1 MTAEDIL
8 QQLEA
13 LLDEE
18 QAAIVRIDGPAVEAI
33 ANRKLALVEA
43 LRAADP
49 GPQAESLR
57 HLGRRLRH
65 NGVLLAHARHCLQ
78 DVVQTLAA
86 PGPGAVSG
94 TYDPHGRT
102 AAASTRLSVTG

>member
-1 MTAEDIL
+1 MTVDDIF
-8 QQLEA
+8 QQLDA

-18 QAAIVRIDGPAVEAI
+18 QAAIVRIDGPAVEGI
-33 ANRKLALVEA
+33 AHRKLALVEA

-49 GPQAESLR
+49 GPEAEALR

-86 PGPGAVSG
+86 PGPAATSG
-94 TYDPHGRT
+94 SYNPRGGT
-102 AAASTRLSVTG
+102 AATSSHISVTG

>member
-1 MTAEDIL
+1 MEAEEIL
-8 QQLEA
+8 RQLDA

-43 LRAADP
+43 LRGVDP
-49 GPQAESLR
+49 GPEAEALR

-65 NGVLLAHARHCLQ
+65 NGVLLAHARHCLR

-86 PGPGAVSG
+86 PGPAASSG
-94 TYDPHGRT
+94 SYDPRGRT
-102 AAASTRLSVTG
+102 AAASTRISVTG